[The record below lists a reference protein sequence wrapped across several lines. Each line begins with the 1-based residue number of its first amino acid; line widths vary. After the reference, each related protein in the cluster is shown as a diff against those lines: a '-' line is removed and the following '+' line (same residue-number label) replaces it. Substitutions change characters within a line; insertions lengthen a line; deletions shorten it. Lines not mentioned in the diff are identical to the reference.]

1 MTQPVSYRPRWA
13 GAELTCSEDYESFT
27 CDETPAAQCV
37 APRDESQDR
46 PATRAHPEPSWGA
59 RFCSEADTVVEGF
72 LCNDPTAVSSACR
85 KPNNDFDEF
94 VCDEP
99 RMKELQWAIVRE
111 TWSLLKS
118 LLLSR
123 GRAKP

>member
-1 MTQPVSYRPRWA
+1 MTQPVSNRPRWA
-13 GAELTCSEDYESFT
+13 GADLTCSEDDEPFT
-27 CDETPAAQCV
+27 CDEAPAQCV
-37 APRDESQDR
+37 APRAPSHDR
-46 PATRAHPEPSWGA
+46 PAARASPDVSPVA
-59 RFCSEADTVVEGF
+59 TFCSEADTVVEGF

-85 KPNNDFDEF
+85 KPNNDFDAF

-99 RMKELQWAIVRE
+99 RMKELQWAILRE